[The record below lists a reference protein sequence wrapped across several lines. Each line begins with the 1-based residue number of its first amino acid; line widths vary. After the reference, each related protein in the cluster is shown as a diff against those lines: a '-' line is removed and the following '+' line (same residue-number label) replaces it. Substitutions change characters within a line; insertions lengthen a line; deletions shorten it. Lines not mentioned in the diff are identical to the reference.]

1 MMLKRSMSI
10 RSGGSG
16 TSEFAGDKQDDK
28 EFVVQPGGGAGG
40 QDHEDTEEL
49 EDNVQKQIKKQ
60 DEEQQKKQEGGQHS
74 SIREDDHES
83 YLEEVENFLKEMEND
98 TNEHEKQDASQHVQQ
113 PNGNN
118 KHRTINAMAIKS
130 NCYNDV
136 RISGVSRQ
144 KKLFTTIDR
153 IQRIKN
159 NEPQSNQAPINPN
172 KE

>member
-1 MMLKRSMSI
+1 M
-10 RSGGSG
+10 
-16 TSEFAGDKQDDK
+16 
-28 EFVVQPGGGAGG
+28 
-40 QDHEDTEEL
+40 
-49 EDNVQKQIKKQ
+49 
-60 DEEQQKKQEGGQHS
+60 
-74 SIREDDHES
+74 
-83 YLEEVENFLKEMEND
+83 ENFLKEMEND
-98 TNEHEKQDASQHVQQ
+98 TNEQEKQDASHQIQP

-159 NEPQSNQAPINPN
+159 NEPQKDQALIGAN